1 MPEDGFKICLVIHIV
16 ACNFQSHLMILDK
29 NLETELSNYL
39 PKIVIPVK
47 QYVITLKLIYKVH
60 EQINK
65 K

>member
-1 MPEDGFKICLVIHIV
+1 MFFMGEAHFHIQ
-16 ACNFQSHLMILDK
+16 NTF
-29 NLETELSNYL
+29 L

-60 EQINK
+60 EQRNK

>member
-1 MPEDGFKICLVIHIV
+1 
-16 ACNFQSHLMILDK
+16 MIIMGYRNNIFLGD
-29 NLETELSNYL
+29 L
-39 PKIVIPVK
+39 IIIPVK